1 MQTFCI
7 GLTGGIGAG
16 KSTVANMFQPFGVS
30 VIDVDAVG
38 HSVLEQFSKEY
49 LDIVN
54 VFGEEILNSDKTIN
68 RSRLAQIVFKS
79 ESELAKLEAII
90 HPGINNRLL
99 GLLEKQTS
107 SIAILDMAV
116 LVEQPLAQINGV
128 PLYQKVIVVEASYE
142 RRIERL
148 KLRGLTKEDA
158 DARMQS
164 QATNEE
170 RRQVADLIICN
181 DNSLQKLQLRISTC
195 WKTLCGWIND

>member
-16 KSTVANMFQPFGVS
+16 KSTVANMFQPFGAS

-79 ESELAKLEAII
+79 ESDLAKLEAII

-107 SIAILDMAV
+107 SITILDMAV

-148 KLRGLTKEDA
+148 KLRGLTKITA
-158 DARMQS
+158 P
-164 QATNEE
+164 ATIAGAKN
-170 RRQVADLIICN
+170 
-181 DNSLQKLQLRISTC
+181 T
-195 WKTLCGWIND
+195 